1 MVVEACQFLIFQASY
16 LVKVFDFSDKLPS
29 FSQITELRYLI
40 EVNKNRYCILRYL
53 LVFSSYK
60 KNQSV
65 KANFILT
72 TGGTF
77 KKSTV

>member
-1 MVVEACQFLIFQASY
+1 MVVEACQFLIFQTSY

-53 LVFSSYK
+53 LVSS
-60 KNQSV
+60 S
-65 KANFILT
+65 
-72 TGGTF
+72 
-77 KKSTV
+77 